1 MSTDKSTNQVSLL
14 PHCVPC
20 KSQCCRYSSPILDR
34 TERDYIVET
43 TGKDYFVEV
52 ETPEG
57 SYFVI
62 GRKPDGSLR
71 ELETEPCSFL
81 TPTGTC
87 SIQQLKPLDC
97 RAYPLRAVPQ
107 VNGTLSWH
115 IHRACPAVGFLSER
129 FLEAADHYAR
139 LSAGRFPPRLYQNW
153 LKRFSSWTLEKDAV
167 LREHEEEI
175 SDLRW
180 WQSFFADGFESLF
193 HRQQGEQESLHVAT
207 ALAALAGLCDD
218 SNVLELAGRR
228 AWLSHASARSGT
240 GTVTAYFG
248 NPFPTEDDAHV
259 FKERGYPPSLSAD
272 YRLLPFDGETFDLV
286 LGHELCI
293 GLWRDEEED
302 RRVLQEVKRVLR
314 DTGTFVLGLP
324 NLEYCVREE
333 LCDKTLMVS
342 GKTWG
347 ISNYFDPESQRW
359 IQHRTCQDQDGNS
372 VTKASS
378 CRLYT
383 WPELSSLL
391 QAAGFKTTAVYG
403 GLDGSKLSIRSQ
415 KMVVLARA

>member
-1 MSTDKSTNQVSLL
+1 MDK
-14 PHCVPC
+14 
-20 KSQCCRYSSPILDR
+20 
-34 TERDYIVET
+34 TERDYIVDT
-43 TGKDYFVEV
+43 TGNDYFVVV

-71 ELETEPCSFL
+71 DLETEPCSFL
-81 TPTGTC
+81 TPAGAC
-87 SIQQLKPLDC
+87 SIQHIKPLDC

-115 IHRACPAVGFLSER
+115 IHRACPAVGFLSEK

-139 LSAGRFPPRLYQNW
+139 LSASRFPPHLYENW

-167 LREHEEEI
+167 LREREEEI

-180 WQSFFADGFESLF
+180 WHAFFADGFESF
-193 HRQQGEQESLHVAT
+193 FPGQQDEQESLQIAT
-207 ALAALAGLCDD
+207 ALGALAELRNN

-228 AWLSHASARSGT
+228 AWLSHASARSDT
-240 GTVTAYFG
+240 CTVTAYFG
-248 NPFPTEDDAHV
+248 NPSPAENDAH
-259 FKERGYPPSLSAD
+259 GYKKGGRPPSICAD
-272 YRLLPFDGETFDLV
+272 YRLLPFDGEMFELV

-293 GLWRDEEED
+293 GLWRDEQED

-314 DTGTFVLGLP
+314 DTGTFVLSLP

-333 LCDKTLMVS
+333 LCDKTLIVS

-347 ISNYFDPESQRW
+347 ISNYFDPESRRW
-359 IQHRTCQDQDGNS
+359 IQHRTRKDQDGNS
-372 VTKASS
+372 VTKASN

-391 QAAGFKTTAVYG
+391 RAAGFKTAAVYG

>member
-34 TERDYIVET
+34 TERDYIVDM

-71 ELETEPCSFL
+71 DLETEPCSFL
-81 TPTGTC
+81 TPAGAC
-87 SIQQLKPLDC
+87 SIQHIKPLDC
-97 RAYPLRAVPQ
+97 RAYPLRAIPQ

-115 IHRACPAVGFLSER
+115 IHRACPAVGFLSEK

-139 LSAGRFPPRLYQNW
+139 LSASRFPPRLYENW
-153 LKRFSSWTLEKDAV
+153 LKRFSSWTLEKEAV
-167 LREHEEEI
+167 LREREEEI

-180 WQSFFADGFESLF
+180 WHAFFADGFESF
-193 HRQQGEQESLHVAT
+193 FPGQQGEQESLQVAT
-207 ALAALAGLCDD
+207 ALAALAELGDN
-218 SNVLELAGRR
+218 SIVLELAGKS
-228 AWLSHASARSGT
+228 AWLSHALAKLGT
-240 GTVTAYFG
+240 GTVTAYLG
-248 NPFPTEDDAHV
+248 NPSSVDEDVH
-259 FKERGYPPSLSAD
+259 GYKGGGRPPSLCAD
-272 YRLLPFDGETFDLV
+272 HRFLPFGGNTFDLV

-314 DTGTFVLGLP
+314 DAGNFVLSLP
-324 NLEYCVREE
+324 NIEYCIREE
-333 LCDKTLMVS
+333 LCDKTLVVS
-342 GKTWG
+342 GNTWG
-347 ISNYFDPESQRW
+347 ISNYFDPESRRW
-359 IQHRTCQDQDGNS
+359 IQHRTCKDQDGNS
-372 VTKASS
+372 ITKASS

-383 WPELSSLL
+383 WSELSFLL
-391 QAAGFKTTAVYG
+391 RAAGFKTAAVYG
-403 GLDGSKLSIRSQ
+403 GLDGSKLSIWSQ
-415 KMVVLARA
+415 RMIIIARA